1 MSELATQLNFEIL
14 ALDPS
19 ENSIIK
25 SEVDLLYLFRSYSD
39 LWKNASLDEENL
51 TITDGDATLEV
62 QKIKADVEP
71 NKTFLI
77 KLTGDY
83 NWLEAK
89 RINILSFLAAQ
100 NFDCLYILLDE
111 ISQEIATQLY
121 PLIYQL
127 ENALRTYLTKFMI
140 TKVGVS
146 WWKIT
151 ATSELSKKVNDRKN
165 NEKDFSQFID
175 NKLYLADFGD
185 LGQLIYKHSSG
196 FITKEDI
203 LKKIAE
209 VEETSEAIRKLK
221 NDLQS
226 NYQKFFREHFKNNGF
241 QDKWQEMEKLRHKV
255 AHNNLFTN
263 SDLERGKTLF
273 DELMNIIDTATKE
286 VDNVILEQ
294 EEKEAIEESIKKD
307 FIETQSYHFEDNKI
321 INWIERQPNKM
332 DALLIKYE
340 ESKHQLTKK
349 IEAAIE
355 KQTKFI

>member
-1 MSELATQLNFEIL
+1 MSESATQLNFELL
-14 ALDPS
+14 ALDTS
-19 ENSIIK
+19 ENFIIK

-39 LWKNASLDEENL
+39 LWKNASLDEQNL

-77 KLTGDY
+77 KLTGDS

-165 NEKDFSQFID
+165 NEKEFSQFID

-209 VEETSEAIRKLK
+209 VEETPKAIRKLK
-221 NDLQS
+221 SDLQS

-241 QDKWQEMEKLRHKV
+241 QDKWQEMEKLQQ
-255 AHNNLFTN
+255 F
-263 SDLERGKTLF
+263 
-273 DELMNIIDTATKE
+273 ATQCST
-286 VDNVILEQ
+286 IL
-294 EEKEAIEESIKKD
+294 
-307 FIETQSYHFEDNKI
+307 N
-321 INWIERQPNKM
+321 
-332 DALLIKYE
+332 
-340 ESKHQLTKK
+340 
-349 IEAAIE
+349 
-355 KQTKFI
+355 